1 MFGRLIFNQSYRLVR
16 IIFLGVLALIMLRYL
31 DKNSAHAGLWIFIG
45 LTLTT
50 GFFHGAL
57 DIVLLQ
63 HESATARQLIITI
76 ALYLGSTS
84 VIALVCAQNNLVL
97 ITVLLA
103 MSVWHFGE
111 PYGRWMRNTTGQRAL
126 IQRVIAGG
134 APVMLPA
141 LLSSHALRTV
151 LPMAVDVDAAWVFTL
166 WQALAWLWVG
176 LCAVGLAIFRRQ
188 VLSKSLFIEI
198 TGVFI
203 LNALL
208 SPLMAFSIYFGVLH
222 AAAHIIRVLGK
233 YRSAASPSEKNSIK
247 VAQNRSSDVAIV
259 VTCLATVLFLL
270 IVIGYVQSTTNALGV
285 NHSFLNGLL
294 VALTAVTFPHLILVS
309 RNAGWLAERSSIHLL
324 K

>member
-1 MFGRLIFNQSYRLVR
+1 MFARLFFRQSNAFAK
-16 IIFLGVLALIMLRYL
+16 ITFLGVLALIAFRYL
-31 DKNSAHAGLWIFIG
+31 DKNIADAGLWLFIG

-57 DIVLLQ
+57 DIVLLR
-63 HESATARQLIITI
+63 HESAGVRQLVTAI

-84 VIALVCAQNNLVL
+84 VIALLCAQNNLVL
-97 ITVLLA
+97 ITFLLA

-111 PYGRWMRNTTGQRAL
+111 PYGRWAPNTARSHAL

-141 LLSSHALRTV
+141 LLSSDALQAV
-151 LPMAVDVDAAWVFTL
+151 LPMALDVDAARSFIL
-166 WQALAWLWVG
+166 WQSLAWVWIGFCVI
-176 LCAVGLAIFRRQ
+176 GLALFRRQ
-188 VLSKSLFIEI
+188 VSSNSLLVEVSI
-198 TGVFI
+198 VVV

-208 SPLMAFSIYFGVLH
+208 SPLMAFSIYFGILH
-222 AAAHIIRVLGK
+222 AAEHIIRVLGK
-233 YRSAASPSEKNSIK
+233 YWFDAPSSEKNSIK
-247 VAQNRSSDVAIV
+247 VVQNKSNSVAIV
-259 VTCLATVLFLL
+259 VTCFATVLFLL
-270 IVIGYVQSTTNALGV
+270 FVIGYVQSGVNYLGA

-309 RNAGWLAERSSIHLL
+309 RHAEWLADRSSTRLP